1 MLPFDL
7 GELFPA
13 LSQPFPAAL
22 PLWAMPTLQR
32 LLAAFCPK
40 KLPGAAGGY
49 PQRPLHPLWPCCLPL
64 LTSTRSAPLLGL
76 LSAQVLR

>member
-22 PLWAMPTLQR
+22 PLWATLSLQR
-32 LLAAFCPK
+32 LLAALCPK
-40 KLPGAAGGY
+40 NLPGAAGGH
-49 PQRPLHPLWPCCLPL
+49 PQRPLHPLRPPL
-64 LTSTRSAPLLGL
+64 LASTRSAPLLGL